1 MPAAR
6 VLVVEDETT
15 MADVVARYLRRDGHE
30 IRVAHDGLE
39 AVAAFHEF
47 QPDLLVLDLMLPG
60 IDGFEVLRRVRASAD
75 TPVIMLTARADEIDR
90 LQGFDVGADD
100 YVVKPFSPRELA
112 ARVQAVLRRVNH
124 EPAPGSDVLQY
135 DDLRID
141 TRQRAVIT
149 AAGPVDLTALEFDLL
164 LYLARH
170 PSHVF
175 TREQLIDA
183 VWDRDA
189 VTEPSA
195 VTVHIRRTRAKLEED
210 PARPRYL
217 KTVWGMGY
225 KFEP

>member
-1 MPAAR
+1 
-6 VLVVEDETT
+6 
-15 MADVVARYLRRDGHE
+15 
-30 IRVAHDGLE
+30 
-39 AVAAFHEF
+39 
-47 QPDLLVLDLMLPG
+47 
-60 IDGFEVLRRVRASAD
+60 
-75 TPVIMLTARADEIDR
+75 MLTARADEIDR

-124 EPAPGSDVLQY
+124 EPPPGSDVLQY
-135 DDLRID
+135 DDLRVD
-141 TRQRAVIT
+141 TRQRAVST
-149 AAGPVDLTALEFDLL
+149 SSGPVDLTALEFDLL

-170 PSHVF
+170 PSQVF
-175 TREQLIDA
+175 SREQLIDA

-189 VTEPSA
+189 VTEASA
-195 VTVHIRRTRAKLEED
+195 VTVHVRRMRAKLEED